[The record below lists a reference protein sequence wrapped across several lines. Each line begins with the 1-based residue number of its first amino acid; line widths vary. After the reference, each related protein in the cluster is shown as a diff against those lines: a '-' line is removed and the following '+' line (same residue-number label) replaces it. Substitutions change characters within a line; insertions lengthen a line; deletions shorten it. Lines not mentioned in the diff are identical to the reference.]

1 MTKQPELIFIKPA
14 LAEATTE
21 PPKSGPWA
29 HEIKYDGYRMQ
40 AHKLDSKVTL
50 YTRNGLDWTNRIGA
64 VAKELQA
71 LVAQSAIIDC
81 EAVALNERG
90 MADFG
95 ALQKELKRGAKAR
108 ITLMA
113 LDLLH
118 LNGQD
123 LRKQPLTRRK
133 EQLKA
138 LLGQRSKQSLLQ
150 FNEHME
156 GDGTEIFKNACKLG
170 LEGIV
175 SKRFDLAYQ
184 SGRSATWLKAKCV
197 VADPFVVIGYTDL
210 KGKPGAVGSVAL
222 GFYDGKTLVYAGR
235 VGTGFSESEAEDI
248 WKLAQSLSAP
258 APKLSRE
265 LTQDQLSGLHWIRP
279 KLVAQ
284 IEYRSWS
291 PDGLLR
297 HSVFKSLRQDK
308 RAPEINRPSS
318 LDQSVAS

>member
-1 MTKQPELIFIKPA
+1 
-14 LAEATTE
+14 
-21 PPKSGPWA
+21 
-29 HEIKYDGYRMQ
+29 MQ

-210 KGKPGAVGSVAL
+210 KGKPGAVGSWRWA
-222 GFYDGKTLVYAGR
+222 FTTARNWFTR
-235 VGTGFSESEAEDI
+235 VGSAQGSQNPRQKTSGSLHNRFQRPRRNYQENSPRTNCQASTGLDRN
-248 WKLAQSLSAP
+248 WW
-258 APKLSRE
+258 PKS
-265 LTQDQLSGLHWIRP
+265 SIA
-279 KLVAQ
+279 V
-284 IEYRSWS
+284 
-291 PDGLLR
+291 GLLMGFFDIPCSSR
-297 HSVFKSLRQDK
+297 FARTSEPRKLIDHGPWISPLSVKS
-308 RAPEINRPSS
+308 EIQLEADP
-318 LDQSVAS
+318 

>member
-1 MTKQPELIFIKPA
+1 M
-14 LAEATTE
+14 
-21 PPKSGPWA
+21 
-29 HEIKYDGYRMQ
+29 
-40 AHKLDSKVTL
+40 
-50 YTRNGLDWTNRIGA
+50 
-64 VAKELQA
+64 
-71 LVAQSAIIDC
+71 
-81 EAVALNERG
+81 
-90 MADFG
+90 
-95 ALQKELKRGAKAR
+95 
-108 ITLMA
+108 
-113 LDLLH
+113 
-118 LNGQD
+118 
-123 LRKQPLTRRK
+123 
-133 EQLKA
+133 
-138 LLGQRSKQSLLQ
+138 
-150 FNEHME
+150 
-156 GDGTEIFKNACKLG
+156 
-170 LEGIV
+170 
-175 SKRFDLAYQ
+175 
-184 SGRSATWLKAKCV
+184 
-197 VADPFVVIGYTDL
+197 ADPFVVIGYTDL